1 MQAISISTLPTADGA
16 RLYRAATGNHTA
28 TGKTIGEAL
37 DALTLQSGQT
47 EYNGFLLFQN
57 YQPDQFFTAAQQE
70 RLQTLMTL
78 QRSAINQGEELPQEQ
93 QAELELL
100 IETELLATA
109 DRAKT
114 ILGVKS

>member
-1 MQAISISTLPTADGA
+1 MQAISISTLPTIDGA
-16 RLYRAATGNHTA
+16 QLYRAATGDRTA

-47 EYNGFLLFQN
+47 EYNGFLLLQN
-57 YQPDQFFTAAQQE
+57 HQPDQFFTAEQQE
-70 RLQTLMTL
+70 RLQALVTM
-78 QRSAINQGEELPQEQ
+78 QRSAINQGEELPPEQ

-109 DRAKT
+109 ERAKT
-114 ILGVKS
+114 ILGVNP